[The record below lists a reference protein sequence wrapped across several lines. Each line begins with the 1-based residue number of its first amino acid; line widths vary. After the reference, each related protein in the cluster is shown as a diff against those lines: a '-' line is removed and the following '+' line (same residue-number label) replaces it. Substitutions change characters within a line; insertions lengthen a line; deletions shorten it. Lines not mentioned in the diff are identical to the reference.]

1 MINCQITQYG
11 KVREEIVHENGM
23 IFSDNHGMERSN
35 YIDTRLVEASLQEW
49 HYDRFGIMNQHFRGR
64 EEHAG
69 FCVNHE
75 VRPAMM
81 FSIGMQGRGVKNV
94 YAGRGVNRNVDWK
107 KGDANI
113 FLLNGRGGVN
123 LNLDA
128 HVSLDILNIVI
139 PQQFIESLIEHDEQ
153 AFEPLARFAHH
164 DFAHQF
170 LFRENRPVEEAV
182 MKAARDI
189 NRCRMLGNNAHKYLE
204 AKIVDCLSGF
214 LLPSGESPSSTY
226 FSHAVRDK
234 IHDAHAIILERYM
247 DMPSL
252 HELAAMVGTNECTLK
267 KAFKQ
272 EFGTT
277 VFQCLFDYRMDM
289 AARYLLDTDLPV
301 SEIGFLLGYDYQSHF
316 CTAFKRKYGMA
327 PMEYRSKRGDGREER
342 IAETYV

>member
-11 KVREEIVHENGM
+11 KVMEEVVHENGM
-23 IFSDNHGMERSN
+23 VFCDNHGIERSN
-35 YIDTRLVEASLQEW
+35 HINTRLMEASLQEW
-49 HYDRFGIMNQHFRGR
+49 HYDQFGIMSQHFRGR
-64 EEHAG
+64 EEHTG

-81 FSIGMQGRGVKNV
+81 FSIAMQGRGVKNV
-94 YAGRGVNRNVDWK
+94 YAGKSINTNVDWK
-107 KGDANI
+107 QGDANI
-113 FLLNGRGGVN
+113 CFLNGRGGVN
-123 LNLDA
+123 LNLGS

-139 PQQFIESLIEHDEQ
+139 PQQFIEKLIAHDEQ
-153 AFEPLARFAHH
+153 AFEPLAHFARH
-164 DFAHQF
+164 DFAHQLF
-170 LFRENRPVEEAV
+170 FRENRPAEAAV

-189 NRCRMLGNNAHKYLE
+189 HRCRMLGNNAHKYLE
-204 AKIVDCLSGF
+204 SKIVDCLSGF
-214 LLPSGESPSSTY
+214 LMPSALSPSPSH
-226 FSHAVRDK
+226 FSHAIRDK
-234 IHDAHAIILERYM
+234 IHDAHDIIFERYM

-289 AARYLLDTDLPV
+289 AARYLLDTDLPI
-301 SEIGFLLGYDYQSHF
+301 SEIGFRLGYDYQSHF

-327 PMEYRSKRGDGREER
+327 PMEYRLRRWR
-342 IAETYV
+342 IPEVSQIT

>member
-1 MINCQITQYG
+1 MINCQITQDG
-11 KVREEIVHENGM
+11 KVREEIVHEGGM
-23 IFSDNHGMERSN
+23 VFCDNHGIERSN
-35 YIDTRLVEASLQEW
+35 HIDTRLMEASLREW
-49 HYDRFGIMNQHFRGR
+49 HYDRFGIMSQHFRGKDG
-64 EEHAG
+64 HAG
-69 FCVNHE
+69 FCVSHE
-75 VRPAMM
+75 VRPVMM
-81 FSIGMQGRGVKNV
+81 FSIATQGSGVKNV
-94 YAGRGVNRNVDWK
+94 YAGNGINTDVVWK

-113 FLLNGRGGVN
+113 CFLNGRGGVN

-139 PQQFIESLIEHDEQ
+139 PQPSIESLIAHDEQ
-153 AFEPLARFAHH
+153 AFEPLARYAQH
-164 DFAHQF
+164 DFAHQLF
-170 LFRENRPVEEAV
+170 FRENRPVEAAV

-189 NRCRMLGNNAHKYLE
+189 HRCRMMGNNAHKYME

-214 LLPSGESPSSTY
+214 LVPPGLSPSTRA
-226 FSHAVRDK
+226 FSHIIRDK
-234 IHDAHAIILERYM
+234 MHDARDIILASYM

-301 SEIGFLLGYDYQSHF
+301 SEIGFRLGYDYQSHF

-327 PMEYRSKRGDGREER
+327 PMEYRLSKMSLCQSGEQVS
-342 IAETYV
+342 TC

>member
-11 KVREEIVHENGM
+11 NVMEEIVHKNGM
-23 IFSDNHGMERSN
+23 IFCDNHGIERSN
-35 YIDTRLVEASLQEW
+35 HIDTRLMEASLQEW
-49 HYDRFGIMNQHFRGR
+49 HYDRFGIMSQRFRGK
-64 EEHAG
+64 EEHTG

-81 FSIGMQGRGVKNV
+81 FSIATQGRGVKNV
-94 YAGRGVNRNVDWK
+94 YAGKSINESVEWK

-113 FLLNGRGGVN
+113 CFLNGRGGVN
-123 LNLDA
+123 LNLDSR
-128 HVSLDILNIVI
+128 VSLDFLNIVI
-139 PQQFIESLIEHDEQ
+139 PQQFIERLVEHAEQ
-153 AFEPLARFAHH
+153 TFEPLAHFARH
-164 DFAHQF
+164 DFAHQL
-170 LFRENRPVEEAV
+170 LFHDNRPVEVSV

-189 NRCRMLGNNAHKYLE
+189 HRCRMMGNNAHEYLE

-214 LLPSGESPSSTY
+214 LMPQSLSPSPRP
-226 FSHAVRDK
+226 FSHVIRDK
-234 IHDAHAIILERYM
+234 MHDARDIILERYM

-277 VFQCLFDYRMDM
+277 VFRCLFNYRMDM
-289 AARYLLDTDLPV
+289 AARYLLDTNLPI
-301 SEIGFLLGYDYQSHF
+301 SDIAFRLGYDYQSHF

-327 PMEYRSKRGDGREER
+327 PMEYRLERGAGNRQ
-342 IAETYV
+342 